1 MRNMQNMQDL
11 PNRAQVVETLFQ
23 KWEARSGTETVAV
36 DDALGRVLVEDAHS
50 QVSIPVVRAS
60 AMDGVAVA
68 SERFQ
73 DGVPDTSGWKLGE
86 DFCRADTGD
95 DFDDKFDAVIAIE
108 QVTLTPEG
116 VLTIKSDVEVNEGL
130 NVRPRGSII
139 KKGDL
144 LAKKDRALRSF
155 DLACLAAGGVAEVEV
170 YRKPR
175 VAFIPTG
182 SELVPLGSQVWR
194 GNNIDS
200 NSILVK
206 NMLREMGA
214 EPVCFPIVRDEKD
227 AIKAALD
234 KALEQ
239 ADVVLINGGSSKGEE
254 DFNARLL
261 EERGAAL
268 LHGVAAAPGRPI
280 CVALIDNKPVINM
293 PGPPLAVLYV
303 MDWCIRAIVS
313 RLLHKP
319 MPERQTIQG
328 VLTEDIH
335 APGFMEILCMM
346 DVRKTDAGYEVKAKP
361 GRGSGTSET
370 LGAGALYITKLGS
383 KGHQA
388 GETIEVEL
396 LRGAEDF

>member
-1 MRNMQNMQDL
+1 MHMQNL
-11 PNRAQVVETLFQ
+11 PTRAQAMETLLQ
-23 KWEARSGTETVAV
+23 KWEVCSGTETIAV
-36 DDALGRVLVEDAHS
+36 DDALGRVLVKDMYS

-60 AMDGVAVA
+60 AMDGVAVS

-73 DGVPDTSGWKLGE
+73 DGVPDTSTWKLGE

-95 DFDDKFDAVIAIE
+95 DFDDKFDAVIPIE
-108 QVTLTPEG
+108 QVTLSPEG
-116 VLTIKSDVEVNEGL
+116 VLAINPDVTVKAGL
-130 NVRPRGSII
+130 NVRPRGSTID
-139 KKGDL
+139 KGDF
-144 LAKKDRALRSF
+144 LAKKDRELRSF
-155 DLACLAAGGVAEVEV
+155 DLACLAAGGVTEVEV
-170 YRKPR
+170 YKKPR

-182 SELVPLGSQVWR
+182 SELVSLGSQVWR

-214 EPVCFPIVRDEKD
+214 EPVCFPIVKD
-227 AIKAALD
+227 VKGSIETALD
-234 KALEQ
+234 KALEK

-268 LHGVAAAPGRPI
+268 LHGVAAAPGRPV
-280 CVALIDNKPVINM
+280 CVALIDNKPVINI

-303 MDWCIRAIVS
+303 MDWCIRGIVN

-319 MPERQTIQG
+319 MPERRTIQG
-328 VLTEDIH
+328 VLTEDLH

-346 DVRKTDAGYEVKAKP
+346 DVQKTEAGYEVKAKP
-361 GRGSGTSET
+361 GRGSSTAEV
-370 LGAGALYITKLGS
+370 LGAGALYITRLGS

-388 GETIEVEL
+388 GETVEVEL